1 MLNSA
6 NRTPFGIKFVKTKP
20 RMLLELTNTSETPLK
35 SVEILTIF
43 LKDEGIPGTTT
54 RTHIRFEQVRYVQS
68 KESTILSH
76 KTWINGRPASDSQDQ
91 LGRLEDVAGS
101 VKPYVL
107 HISWEDT
114 EGKTQFQR
122 IPCGH

>member
-1 MLNSA
+1 M
-6 NRTPFGIKFVKTKP
+6 KTKP

-43 LKDEGIPGTTT
+43 LKDEGAPGSTT
-54 RTHIRFEQVRYVQS
+54 RTHIRFEQLRCVQP
-68 KESTILSH
+68 KESAVLTH
-76 KTWINGRPASDSQDQ
+76 KTWINGRPASESQDQ
-91 LGRLEDVAGS
+91 LGRLEVVTGA

-107 HISWEDT
+107 HISWEDI